1 MAFSKQKRKLMED
14 TIYTFFTKLDP
25 TGKNTKKYKDF
36 FGKMSDG
43 EFQKFFDKFFS
54 NNRDYLTFDIIEWE
68 NNLTMNNIN
77 DAAKFLGVPLYEYV
91 MMPSVDEE
99 SGKVITTS
107 RRVPVGYIHMKT
119 VQQMARK
126 KNSTSIHADMRDPRT
141 GQVSGDDKD
150 VQVSAEENF
159 SLLVYNAH
167 NSLKELM
174 SVRADDMVMKQEAY
188 SAIRKNGYVSI
199 SELTDNISN
208 KTALNTLNVYLT
220 AMHIKSDVIGPSY
233 LLDAN
238 KEVNV

>member
-1 MAFSKQKRKLMED
+1 MKETDETVQAEEWEEEDDEVVEERPRRKLFYIEA
-14 TIYTFFTKLDP
+14 
-25 TGKNTKKYKDF
+25 GKRSTLAKIII
-36 FGKMSDG
+36 GSVLSLML
-43 EFQKFFDKFFS
+43 FS
-54 NNRDYLTFDIIEWE
+54 LV
-68 NNLTMNNIN
+68 IN
-77 DAAKFLGVPLYEYV
+77 SYV
-91 MMPSVDEE
+91 QLNEVYSQ
-99 SGKVITTS
+99 I
-107 RRVPVGYIHMKT
+107 
-119 VQQMARK
+119 
-126 KNSTSIHADMRDPRT
+126 
-141 GQVSGDDKD
+141 
-150 VQVSAEENF
+150 SAEENF

-188 SAIRKNGYVSI
+188 SNIRKNGYVSL

>member
-1 MAFSKQKRKLMED
+1 
-14 TIYTFFTKLDP
+14 
-25 TGKNTKKYKDF
+25 
-36 FGKMSDG
+36 
-43 EFQKFFDKFFS
+43 
-54 NNRDYLTFDIIEWE
+54 
-68 NNLTMNNIN
+68 
-77 DAAKFLGVPLYEYV
+77 
-91 MMPSVDEE
+91 MPSVDEE